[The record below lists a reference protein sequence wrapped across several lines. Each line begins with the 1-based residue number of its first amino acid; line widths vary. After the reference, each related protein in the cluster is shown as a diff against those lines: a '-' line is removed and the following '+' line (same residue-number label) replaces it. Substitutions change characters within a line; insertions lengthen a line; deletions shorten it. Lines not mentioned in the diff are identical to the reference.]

1 MSDVRVFAE
10 DAASIVFELPLRG
23 TYAELSSDK
32 FQALFRVN
40 KAQRGFEEITI
51 KLRAAFRV
59 AGVAKVTDVGM
70 GIRFRTFDPAL
81 APQPVL
87 LRARGAASLLLLKV
101 SRSYEVARSDFLRVD
116 PWRAPATD

>member
-1 MSDVRVFAE
+1 M
-10 DAASIVFELPLRG
+10 
-23 TYAELSSDK
+23 
-32 FQALFRVN
+32 N